1 MMAVLAAVITF
12 AAVVTVTQ
20 VSNASSRRWGNRG
33 NQGSTCT
40 PSNPPTSPAAS
51 GKASASAAA
60 NADGAQDGGRQNGR
74 QVRNYADDG
83 RAGGTRWADNRGR
96 PCTPPAGASASAGAS
111 SSAAPPL
118 QILGNKCEGT
128 SKLAIHDGFQ
138 AGNKCVATEMGEV
151 GARDTNPSLLITDSP
166 RQVNVGQAFQIK
178 VSTRNLVRD
187 RFLGAAAGGYYKES
201 GFLNAQGLTRG
212 HFHTACRMLATTNAA
227 PPSGEDPA
235 FFVATEDGGGG
246 KDPDVIT
253 ITITGMPSR
262 GIAQCSAWAG
272 DGSHRIPLMEL
283 ARQTPAFDSVRIIV
297 Q

>member
-1 MMAVLAAVITF
+1 MLAAVITF

-20 VSNASSRRWGNRG
+20 VSNASSRRWGNQNRG
-33 NQGSTCT
+33 NQSTCK
-40 PSNPPTSPAAS
+40 PSNPPAPSTS
-51 GKASASAAA
+51 GRASASTA
-60 NADGAQDGGRQNGR
+60 ADGSQDGGVQNGR
-74 QVRNYADDG
+74 RVRNYADDG
-83 RAGGTRWADNRGR
+83 RAGGTRWTDNRGR
-96 PCTPPAGASASAGAS
+96 PCTPSPGTGASTGASAGAS

-118 QILGNKCEGT
+118 QILGDQCEGV
-128 SKLAIHDGFQ
+128 SKLPIHDGFQ

-151 GARDTNPSLLITDSP
+151 GPRDTNPSLLITDSP
-166 RQVNVGQAFQIK
+166 RTVNVGQSFQIK

-212 HFHTACRMLATTNAA
+212 HFHTACRMLANTNAA
-227 PPSGEDPA
+227 PEAGADPA

-246 KDPDVIT
+246 REPDVIT
-253 ITITGMPSR
+253 ITVTGMPSR